1 MERTRS
7 GSKRRGVN
15 QMERVRG
22 VKGWEGVIGGERRK
36 GSDGEEEKW
45 E

>member
-1 MERTRS
+1 VEQKRRR
-7 GSKRRGVN
+7 SKRRGVN

-22 VKGWEGVIGGERRK
+22 VKGLEGVIGGERMMGKRK
-36 GSDGEEEKW
+36 KW

>member
-1 MERTRS
+1 MERKRR

-22 VKGWEGVIGGERRK
+22 VKGLEGVIRGERMMGKRK
-36 GSDGEEEKW
+36 
-45 E
+45 